1 MISYR
6 QLVTGKE
13 YYIKSYEGLY
23 FKGMKFHDYQTS
35 IGDLTRDALNYHIN
49 LNMIFIRN
57 TYFYLFHEKDYY
69 YDPEIIRE
77 KAQLARQC
85 MEQRSLNMILKRVVN
100 EEFQWS

>member
-13 YYIKSYEGLY
+13 YYVKSYEGIY

-35 IGDLTRDALNYHIN
+35 IGDALDYRIN
-49 LNMIFIRN
+49 LNMIFIRT
-57 TYFYLFHEKDYY
+57 TYFYSFHEKDYY

-77 KAQLARQC
+77 KSQLAKQT
-85 MEQRSLNMILKRVVN
+85 MEQRALSMILKRVVN
-100 EEFQWS
+100 EEFQWL